1 MALMSALSPY
11 RHKEILEQPEIYG
24 RWVESAIGA
33 HLLNQS
39 LTEQI
44 NLYYWREG
52 NHEVDFVLQKG
63 NKTIVIE
70 VKSGRNKLSTGMPAF
85 SQRFNPTKILLV
97 GREGIQ
103 IEEFL
108 STPVMDLFN

>member
-1 MALMSALSPY
+1 VRLKSY
-11 RHKEILEQPEIYG
+11 NKILGQPEIYS

-44 NLYYWREG
+44 NLYYWKES
-52 NHEVDFVLQKG
+52 NYEVNFVLQKG
-63 NKTIVIE
+63 NNSIEIE
-70 VKSGRNKLSTGMPAF
+70 VKSGRNKLSTGIPVF
-85 SQRFNPTKILLV
+85 SLRFNPTKILLV
-97 GREGIQ
+97 DREGIP

-108 STPVMDLFN
+108 TIPVSDLFD

>member
-1 MALMSALSPY
+1 MVW
-11 RHKEILEQPEIYG
+11 RIYG
-24 RWVESAIGA
+24 RWVESAIGT

-39 LTEQI
+39 ITENI

-70 VKSGRNKLSTGMPAF
+70 VKSGRNKQSTGIPAF
-85 SQRFNPTKILLV
+85 NQRFSPTKILLV
-97 GREGIQ
+97 GMEGIPVY
-103 IEEFL
+103 EFL
-108 STPVMDLFN
+108 TIPALICLTMGGDN